1 MLKEQRKQTERMV
14 LNMKRKFLEDMGLEK
29 EQVDKIL
36 DENSQDIG
44 KAKGDSEKIQKDL
57 DAANA
62 EVESLKGQIS
72 DRDKQLET
80 LKNSTDDVEGMK
92 QEIAK
97 LQADNKAKDDA
108 HAAEIKQLKID
119 AAIDSAL
126 TGAKAKNNTAVKALL
141 KDLDK
146 AELAEDG
153 TIKGLAEQIE
163 ALQKSDAYLFD
174 TTTKKQTQV
183 KGAKPGES
191 GNEDGDHGVDTS
203 KMTYSELAAYMA
215 EHPDAK
221 ID

>member
-14 LNMKRKFLEDMGLEK
+14 LNMKRKFLEDMALEK

-80 LKNSTDDVEGMK
+80 LKNSTGDVEAMK
-92 QEIAK
+92 QQIAT

-126 TGAKAKNNTAVKALL
+126 ATAKAKNNTAVKALL

-146 AELAEDG
+146 AELADDG

-174 TTTKKQTQV
+174 TTTKKKTQV

-191 GNEDGDHGVDTS
+191 GNDDDHEIDTS

-215 EHPDAK
+215 EHPDAE
-221 ID
+221 I